1 MTRRRRRVA
10 RCDNAPVNITQT
22 LLPGVGMRYDMTT
35 TRGVPLSIVV
45 HREGQA
51 DVCVLSRDDPDSV
64 RVQLSLD
71 EDEVDAL
78 AELLGAAR
86 IAEGMLD
93 VTREIPGLHS
103 ARLSIDPGSPF
114 AGHPLGSTKARTLT
128 GCSIVAIVREHEVLA
143 APGPSEPLA
152 VGDSLVVVGSPAG
165 IEQLRV
171 RLQPA

>member
-1 MTRRRRRVA
+1 VE
-10 RCDNAPVNITQT
+10 ITQT

-51 DVCVLSRDDPDSV
+51 EVCVLGRDDPDDV
-64 RVQLSLD
+64 RVALSLD

-86 IAEGMLD
+86 IADGMLD
-93 VTREIPGLHS
+93 VTREIPGLES
-103 ARLSIDPGSPF
+103 ARLSIEPGSAF

-128 GCSIVAIVREHEVLA
+128 GCSIVAIVRGDDVIA
-143 APGPSEPLA
+143 APTPADTLL
-152 VGDSLVVVGSPAG
+152 VDDSLVAIGSSEGLAA
-165 IEQLRV
+165 LRE
-171 RLQPA
+171 RLQTG